1 MFLAVQK
8 KKTVKKTKKPKVEPK
23 QEIQQPD
30 SYFITMLVGYLVL
43 LVGIVLLLGC
53 VTISIA
59 GEKENWLGPA
69 LGGAFP
75 SFMTFLFGRVAVVV
89 FTASLILW
97 GLFIAVASLRTKL
110 LRFAIG
116 LSLLAVDLSFLLSL
130 KNFGMKSVS
139 NDALSMSGGVL
150 GEFFLQNLAI
160 PVFGRVSCV
169 APLIGLVIALGLI
182 LVLSFGVRPRHF
194 RFVAQTMRYVSS
206 VFGQR
211 RSLGTIEVETVE
223 FPEIKPDKKAVEKK
237 PLRRGV
243 VMEDET
249 MIFVPDDVKT
259 RRRGKVEP
267 FNGRHNWLTDEL
279 DVSRSDMQTR
289 VGNGTLAGRP
299 YNGAGMDAV
308 GVQGNAAA
316 GLPQLPKAP
325 VADPRDMQRTMNDA
339 TLGDGVYEDPEIRR
353 LEEELRLNERHMNAL
368 QILEIKER
376 ISALRRARDLIDWE
390 KGHRGRMQVK
400 GDVRRTAGS
409 ETVDAAGAAGLSP
422 RLTSERTVVEQTP
435 MPKSAKKASAAAK
448 KASANEANNADAEL
462 LDTVPVRGGANSF
475 DATMRA
481 DEATLRGP
489 ATLSDSVEERAAI
502 HAEELL
508 GGDGAYVED
517 FPGSPAVDDDETFAP
532 VVVTADEVG
541 EDPEFDEPVPSSRG
555 AGGRAS
561 TKPVAKPAASKPIP
575 SAPAASFDKY
585 KVPEIAKILDT
596 HETQT
601 ADYTEEELNAI
612 GKMLEEKLENFKVKG
627 RVIGCETGPMI
638 TRFEV
643 EPGPGVKVSRFSALQ
658 EDLALPLKVSSIR
671 ILAPI
676 PGKAAVGVE
685 IPNRKFQTVFCRD
698 VFMSDKFKPAP
709 DKILVAL
716 GKDITGESFTMDLAK
731 APHLLIAGQTGS
743 GKSVCINALMA
754 SMLFSKTPDELRMIL
769 VDPKAVEL
777 KMYEN
782 IPHLLAPVITKPEI
796 AIQALQWLC
805 YEMDRRT
812 EVLATAKVRNIGGFN
827 AKFEAGEL
835 PEDVPEEDRGHRM
848 AFIVVIIDEM
858 ADLMMVAGKEIEK
871 SVARLAAKAR
881 AVGIHL
887 VLATQRPSVK
897 VITGIIK
904 ANLPTRIS
912 FKVASQIDARTV
924 MDHAGAEKLLG
935 RGDML
940 YKAVNDPDPVRVH
953 GAFLSDEEAERLADA
968 CSDQNVFY
976 PQVESFDVSGGE
988 DGDDDEG
995 GGSLKNEKLDKLL
1008 FEVAQWAISVNGL
1021 STSAVQRHFSVG
1033 YSRAGKIVDQ
1043 LYGLGVCGPS
1053 KGNSKPRAMLVDMDG
1068 LMQLERS
1075 GRFG

>member
-1 MFLAVQK
+1 MAAQK

-23 QEIQQPD
+23 KDIQEPD
-30 SYFITMLVGYLVL
+30 SYFITMMVGYLVL
-43 LVGIVLLLGC
+43 LAGIILLLGC
-53 VTISIA
+53 ITISIV
-59 GEKENWLGPA
+59 GEHENWLGDYF
-69 LGGAFP
+69 GVMFP

-89 FTASLILW
+89 FTASLVLW
-97 GLFIAVASLRTKL
+97 GLFIAIASLRAKL
-110 LRFAIG
+110 LRFAVG
-116 LSLLAVDLSFLLSL
+116 ASLLVVNVSFLMSL
-130 KNFGMKSVS
+130 KNFGVRSVS

-160 PVFGRVSCV
+160 PVFGRVSYV
-169 APLIGLVIALGLI
+169 APLIILLATLALI

-194 RFVAQTMRYVSS
+194 KFVAQTMRYLTGI
-206 VFGQR
+206 FGRR
-211 RSLGTIEVETVE
+211 RSAKDVEPKTEYVPNIRDE
-223 FPEIKPDKKAVEKK
+223 RTEKK
-237 PLRRGV
+237 QLRRGV

-249 MIFVPDDVKT
+249 MIFVPDSVKM

-267 FNGRHNWLTDEL
+267 FNGRHNWLTDDL
-279 DVSRSDMQTR
+279 DVNRSEMQTQ
-289 VGNGTLAGRP
+289 AGESF
-299 YNGAGMDAV
+299 
-308 GVQGNAAA
+308 
-316 GLPQLPKAP
+316 GLPQYAAGNVLGNGMMENAAGNVRPGDLRDAALGNVCVAP
-325 VADPRDMQRTMNDA
+325 AVA
-339 TLGDGVYEDPEIRR
+339 TLGGADDDGVFEDPEIRR

-376 ISALRRARDLIDWE
+376 IGALRRARDLIDWE
-390 KGHRGRMQVK
+390 KGHKGRMQVK

-409 ETVDAAGAAGLSP
+409 ETVDDAIAGNAGGNAANVGGAA
-422 RLTSERTVVEQTP
+422 RRTSERTVIEKVEVPQ
-435 MPKSAKKASAAAK
+435 SAKTTKPVAATNSST
-448 KASANEANNADAEL
+448 SANTIVRDATL
-462 LDTVPVRGGANSF
+462 LDSV
-475 DATMRA
+475 AT
-481 DEATLRGP
+481 
-489 ATLSDSVEERAAI
+489 RAAI

-532 VVVTADEVG
+532 VVVGADEVG
-541 EDPEFDEPVPSSRG
+541 EDPTFGADFGATMGG
-555 AGGRAS
+555 AGNAGGNAGGNARPAVHS
-561 TKPVAKPAASKPIP
+561 AAIPAAPT
-575 SAPAASFDKY
+575 ASYDEY
-585 KVPEIAKILDT
+585 KIPEIAKILDT
-596 HETQT
+596 HEVQT

-698 VFMSDKFKPAP
+698 VFMSEKFKPAH

-812 EVLATAKVRNIGGFN
+812 EVLASAKVRNIGGFN

-835 PEDVPEEDRGHRM
+835 PDEVPEEDRNHRM

-988 DGDDDEG
+988 EGDEEG
-995 GGSLKNEKLDKLL
+995 GGSMKNEKLDKLL

-1053 KGNSKPRAMLVDMDG
+1053 KGNSKPRAMLIGMDE

>member
-1 MFLAVQK
+1 MAVQK
-8 KKTVKKTKKPKVEPK
+8 KKTVKKPKKTKVEPK
-23 QEIQQPD
+23 KNVQEPD
-30 SYFITMLVGYLVL
+30 SYFITMMVGYLVL
-43 LVGIVLLLGC
+43 IAGVILLLGC
-53 VTISIA
+53 VTISIV
-59 GEKENWLGPA
+59 GETENWLGNYF
-69 LGGAFP
+69 GVAFP

-89 FTASLILW
+89 FTAALVLW
-97 GLFIAVASLRTKL
+97 GLFIAIATLRAKL
-110 LRFAIG
+110 LRFAVG
-116 LSLLAVDLSFLLSL
+116 ASLLVVNVSFLMSL
-130 KNFGMKSVS
+130 KNFGLKSVS

-160 PVFGRVSCV
+160 PVFGRVSIV
-169 APLIGLVIALGLI
+169 APLILLLITLALI

-194 RFVAQTMRYVSS
+194 KFVAQTMRYISGI
-206 VFGQR
+206 FGQR
-211 RSLGTIEVETVE
+211 RDSEESETKTEYVPKLRE
-223 FPEIKPDKKAVEKK
+223 EGVEKK
-237 PLRRGV
+237 TLRRGV

-249 MIFVPDDVKT
+249 MIFVPDSVKM

-267 FNGRHNWLTDEL
+267 FNGRHNWLTDDL
-279 DVSRSDMQTR
+279 DVSRSDMQTQ
-289 VGNGTLAGRP
+289 VGNDAFGLPQYAGG
-299 YNGAGMDAV
+299 NVAGA
-308 GVQGNAAA
+308 NAAA
-316 GLPQLPKAP
+316 NGAVAGETP
-325 VADPRDMQRTMNDA
+325 VGDPRNAQTVMAGDAANDGA
-339 TLGDGVYEDPEIRR
+339 YEDPEIRR

-376 ISALRRARDLIDWE
+376 IGALRRARDLIDWE

-400 GDVRRTAGS
+400 GDVRRNGEA
-409 ETVDAAGAAGLSP
+409 ETLGDANAKVSA
-422 RLTSERTVVEQTP
+422 ERTVVNADP
-435 MPKSAKKASAAAK
+435 MSAKKATKAA
-448 KASANEANNADAEL
+448 
-462 LDTVPVRGGANSF
+462 PVAR
-475 DATMRA
+475 D
-481 DEATLRGP
+481 
-489 ATLSDSVEERAAI
+489 ATLSDSVETRAAI
-502 HAEELL
+502 HAEDLL
-508 GGDGAYVED
+508 GGDGAFVED
-517 FPGSPAVDDDETFAP
+517 FPGSPAVEDDETYAP

-541 EDPEFDEPVPSSRG
+541 EDPTLGGTFGGRG
-555 AGGRAS
+555 NAGGNVGGSAR
-561 TKPVAKPAASKPIP
+561 PAAKVAQSAQIP
-575 SAPAASFDKY
+575 PAPTASYDEY

-596 HETQT
+596 HEVQT

-698 VFMSDKFKPAP
+698 VFLSEKFKPAP

-812 EVLATAKVRNIGGFN
+812 EVLASAKVRNIGGFN

-835 PEDVPEEDRGHRM
+835 PDEVPEEDRGHRM

-988 DGDDDEG
+988 DGDDEDG

-1053 KGNSKPRAMLVDMDG
+1053 KGNSKPRAMLIDMDG

>member
-1 MFLAVQK
+1 MAVQK
-8 KKTVKKTKKPKVEPK
+8 KKTVKKPKKSKVEPK
-23 QEIQQPD
+23 TEAREPD
-30 SYFITMLVGYLVL
+30 SYFVTITAGYLVL
-43 LVGIVLLLGC
+43 LAGIVLLVGC
-53 VTISIA
+53 ATYSIT
-59 GEKENWLGPA
+59 GEHENWLGNYF
-69 LGGAFP
+69 GIMFP

-89 FTASLILW
+89 FTAALILW
-97 GLFIAVASLRTKL
+97 GLVISMATLRAKL
-110 LRFAIG
+110 LRVAIG
-116 LSLLAVDLSFLLSL
+116 MSLLVVDLSFLMSL
-130 KNFGMKSVS
+130 KIFDVPHATK
-139 NDALSMSGGVL
+139 DAISMSGGVL
-150 GEFFLQNLAI
+150 GQFFLQHFAI
-160 PVFGRVSCV
+160 PVFGRVSYV
-169 APLIGLVIALGLI
+169 APLILLLAALGLI
-182 LVLSFGVRPRHF
+182 FVISFGVRPRHF
-194 RFVAQTMRYVSS
+194 KFIVQILRYMGA
-206 VFGQR
+206 VFGTR
-211 RSLGTIEVETVE
+211 RSAAKIEVETDYE
-223 FPEIKPDKKAVEKK
+223 PEPRSEKK
-237 PLRRGV
+237 SSEKTPEKKVLPRGV

-249 MIFVPDDVKT
+249 MIFVPDAAKM

-267 FNGRHNWLTDEL
+267 FNGRHNWLTDDL
-279 DVSRSDMQTR
+279 DVSRSDLPTQVANESFGMKQ
-289 VGNGTLAGRP
+289 
-299 YNGAGMDAV
+299 YNGVDGANANAGANPQNMAAPNIVAPMAGV
-308 GVQGNAAA
+308 G
-316 GLPQLPKAP
+316 
-325 VADPRDMQRTMNDA
+325 DFRDMQTAVRADEP
-339 TLGDGVYEDPEIRR
+339 LDDGVVEDPEIRR

-368 QILEIKER
+368 QIVEIRER
-376 ISALRRARDLIDWE
+376 IAALRRARDLIDWE

-409 ETVDAAGAAGLSP
+409 EAVPSEKNPTMAGMKNAAKSVTAKNDFSKTQLLRTVAMKNPTRGVLDL
-422 RLTSERTVVEQTP
+422 ERT
-435 MPKSAKKASAAAK
+435 
-448 KASANEANNADAEL
+448 
-462 LDTVPVRGGANSF
+462 
-475 DATMRA
+475 
-481 DEATLRGP
+481 
-489 ATLSDSVEERAAI
+489 LSGSVAERAAI
-502 HAEELL
+502 NAEDLL
-508 GGDGAYVED
+508 GGDGARIDD

-541 EDPEFDEPVPSSRG
+541 EDPVFDETIPSSRG
-555 AGGRAS
+555 GS
-561 TKPVAKPAASKPIP
+561 HSPVSGHSATIP
-575 SAPAASFDKY
+575 QPDPTSSYDKY
-585 KVPEIAKILDT
+585 QVPEIAKILDT
-596 HETQT
+596 HEAQT

-627 RVIGCETGPMI
+627 RVVGCETGPMI

-658 EDLALPLKVSSIR
+658 EDLALPLKVSSVR

-698 VFMSDKFKPAP
+698 VFLSEKFKPAP

-812 EVLATAKVRNIGGFN
+812 EVLASAKVRNIGGFN

-835 PEDVPEEDRGHRM
+835 PEEVPEEDRSHRM

-988 DGDDDEG
+988 DGDDEDG
-995 GGSLKNEKLDKLL
+995 GGSMKNEKLDKLL

-1053 KGNSKPRAMLVDMDG
+1053 KGNSKPRAMLVGMDE

>member
-1 MFLAVQK
+1 MAAQK
-8 KKTVKKTKKPKVEPK
+8 KKTVKKATKKPKVETK
-23 QEIQQPD
+23 AESREPD
-30 SYFITMLVGYLVL
+30 SYFVTLMAGYFIL
-43 LVGIVLLLGC
+43 LAGVTLLLGC
-53 VTISIA
+53 VTYSIV
-59 GEKENWLGPA
+59 GEQENWLGDYF
-69 LGGAFP
+69 GVMFP
-75 SFMTFLFGRVAVVV
+75 SFMTFMFGRVAVVV
-89 FTASLILW
+89 FTAAMILW
-97 GLFIAVASLRTKL
+97 GLVIAFASLRDKI

-116 LSLLAVDLSFLLSL
+116 TSLLVVDLSFLMSL
-130 KNFGMKSVS
+130 KNFDVAHATK
-139 NDALSMSGGVL
+139 DAISMSGGVL
-150 GEFFLQNLAI
+150 GQFFLQHLAI
-160 PVFGRVSCV
+160 PVFGRVSYV
-169 APLIGLVIALGLI
+169 APLILLLAALAFI
-182 LVLSFGVRPRHF
+182 LVFSFGVRPRHF
-194 RFVAQTMRYVSS
+194 KFVVQILRYMGA
-206 VFGQR
+206 VFGTR
-211 RSLGTIEVETVE
+211 RSAGTIEIETVDE
-223 FPEIKPDKKAVEKK
+223 PESRSEKK
-237 PLRRGV
+237 SSEKKTLRRGV

-249 MIFVPDDVKT
+249 MIFVPDSVKM

-267 FNGRHNWLTDEL
+267 FNARHNWLTDDL
-279 DVSRSDMQTR
+279 DVSRSDMQTQIKNDTFG
-289 VGNGTLAGRP
+289 VGPVEN
-299 YNGAGMDAV
+299 NV
-308 GVQGNAAA
+308 V
-316 GLPQLPKAP
+316 PQPPQNPMEMAP
-325 VADPRDMQRTMNDA
+325 LDMQRTVAVDA
-339 TLGDGVYEDPEIRR
+339 SMGDGSMAEDPEIRR

-368 QILEIKER
+368 QIVEIRER
-376 ISALRRARDLIDWE
+376 IAALRRARDLIAWE

-400 GDVRRTAGS
+400 GDVRRN
-409 ETVDAAGAAGLSP
+409 VDAETLDNEPKVSVPMTAKNAAVNP
-422 RLTSERTVVEQTP
+422 PVNMAT
-435 MPKSAKKASAAAK
+435 KAAK
-448 KASANEANNADAEL
+448 S
-462 LDTVPVRGGANSF
+462 PV
-475 DATMRA
+475 DATRN
-481 DEATLRGP
+481 DSRDP
-489 ATLSDSVEERAAI
+489 DKTLSGSVVERAAI
-502 HAEELL
+502 NAEELL
-508 GGDGAYVED
+508 GGDGARVED

-541 EDPEFDEPVPSSRG
+541 EEPEFDEPLPSSRG
-555 AGGRAS
+555 GAGAHTS
-561 TKPVAKPAASKPIP
+561 AKPAVHSATIP
-575 SAPAASFDKY
+575 QPDPATSYDEY

-596 HETQT
+596 HEVQT

-612 GKMLEEKLENFKVKG
+612 GKMLEEQLENFKVKG
-627 RVIGCETGPMI
+627 RVVGCETGPMI

-658 EDLALPLKVSSIR
+658 EDLALPLKVSSVR

-812 EVLATAKVRNIGGFN
+812 EVLASAKVRNIGGFN

-835 PEDVPEEDRGHRM
+835 PDEVPEEDRGHRM

-988 DGDDDEG
+988 DGDEEG

>member
-1 MFLAVQK
+1 MAVQK
-8 KKTVKKTKKPKVEPK
+8 KKTVKKPKKTKVEPK
-23 QEIQQPD
+23 TGAQEPD
-30 SYFITMLVGYLVL
+30 SYFVTMMVGYLVL
-43 LVGIVLLLGC
+43 LAGVILLLGC
-53 VTISIA
+53 ITISIV
-59 GEKENWLGPA
+59 GEHENWLGNYF
-69 LGGAFP
+69 GVMFP

-89 FTASLILW
+89 FTAALVLW
-97 GLFIAVASLRTKL
+97 GLFIAIASLRAKL
-110 LRFAIG
+110 LRFAVG
-116 LSLLAVDLSFLLSL
+116 ASLLVVNVPFLMSL
-130 KNFGMKSVS
+130 KNFGDKSVS

-160 PVFGRVSCV
+160 PVFGRVSYV
-169 APLIGLVIALGLI
+169 APLIILLTTLALI

-194 RFVAQTMRYVSS
+194 KFVAQTMRYLTGL
-206 VFGQR
+206 FGR
-211 RSLGTIEVETVE
+211 RRKEDVEPKTEYVPNIRDE
-223 FPEIKPDKKAVEKK
+223 RSEKK
-237 PLRRGV
+237 QLRRGV

-249 MIFVPDDVKT
+249 MIFVPDSVKM

-267 FNGRHNWLTDEL
+267 FNGRHNWLTDDL
-279 DVSRSDMQTR
+279 DINRSEMQTQ
-289 VGNGTLAGRP
+289 VGESF
-299 YNGAGMDAV
+299 
-308 GVQGNAAA
+308 
-316 GLPQLPKAP
+316 GLPQYAGNALPENAAGNAQPGNLQDAP
-325 VADPRDMQRTMNDA
+325 LGNAGNVPAGA
-339 TLGDGVYEDPEIRR
+339 TLGGADEDGVYEDPEIRR

-376 ISALRRARDLIDWE
+376 IGALRRARDLIDWE
-390 KGHRGRMQVK
+390 KGHKGRMQVK

-409 ETVDAAGAAGLSP
+409 ETVDAAIGNAGGNA
-422 RLTSERTVVEQTP
+422 
-435 MPKSAKKASAAAK
+435 MPKPAKPVTVASPKVAK
-448 KASANEANNADAEL
+448 PAGGDANSSTSAN
-462 LDTVPVRGGANSF
+462 TIVR
-475 DATMRA
+475 D
-481 DEATLRGP
+481 
-489 ATLSDSVEERAAI
+489 ATLSDSVATRAAI

-517 FPGSPAVDDDETFAP
+517 FPGSPAVDDDETYAP
-532 VVVTADEVG
+532 VVVTADEVS
-541 EDPEFDEPVPSSRG
+541 EDPTFGADFGATMGG
-555 AGGRAS
+555 AGHAGGSANGNARPAVHS
-561 TKPVAKPAASKPIP
+561 ATIPAAPT
-575 SAPAASFDKY
+575 ASYDEY
-585 KVPEIAKILDT
+585 KIPEIAKILDT
-596 HETQT
+596 HEVQT

-698 VFMSDKFKPAP
+698 VFMSEKFKPAH

-812 EVLATAKVRNIGGFN
+812 EVLASAKVRNIGGFN

-835 PEDVPEEDRGHRM
+835 PDEVPEEDRGHRM

-988 DGDDDEG
+988 EGDEEG

-1053 KGNSKPRAMLVDMDG
+1053 KGNSKPRAMLVGMDE

>member
-1 MFLAVQK
+1 MLNRGACFLAVQK
-8 KKTVKKTKKPKVEPK
+8 KKTVKKTKKPKAEPK
-23 QEIQQPD
+23 KENQVPD
-30 SYFITMLVGYLVL
+30 SYFVTMMVGYFVL
-43 LVGIVLLLGC
+43 LAGVVLLLGC
-53 VTISIA
+53 ITISVG
-59 GEKENWLGPA
+59 GEKNWLG
-69 LGGAFP
+69 LYFGGAYP
-75 SFMTFLFGRVAVVV
+75 NFMTFLFGRVAVVL
-89 FTASLILW
+89 FTAALILW
-97 GLFIAVASLRTKL
+97 GLFIAIASLRSKL

-116 LSLLAVDLSFLLSL
+116 MSLLTVDVSFLMSL
-130 KNFGMKSVS
+130 KNFDVAHATKEQI
-139 NDALSMSGGVL
+139 SMNGGVL
-150 GEFFLQNLAI
+150 GQFFLQNLAI
-160 PVFGRVSCV
+160 PLFGRVSYV
-169 APLIGLVIALGLI
+169 APLVVLLTALVLI
-182 LVLSFGVRPRHF
+182 FVLSFGMRPRHF
-194 RFVAQTMRYVSS
+194 RFIAQTMRYVRG

-211 RSLGTIEVETVE
+211 RSMAPVEIETFELPAIGE
-223 FPEIKPDKKAVEKK
+223 KKEAEKK

-249 MIFVPDDVKT
+249 MMFVPDSVKM

-267 FNGRHNWLTDEL
+267 FNGRHNWLTDDL
-279 DVSRSDMQTR
+279 DVSRSDLQTR
-289 VGNGTLAGRP
+289 VTNDALGNSF
-299 YNGAGMDAV
+299 NGAGNVPNAMV
-308 GVQGNAAA
+308 GNAASPA
-316 GLPQLPKAP
+316 
-325 VADPRDMQRTMNDA
+325 VDPRDMQTVARDDSFT
-339 TLGDGVYEDPEIRR
+339 EDPEIRR
-353 LEEELRLNERHMNAL
+353 LEEELRQNERNMNAL
-368 QILEIKER
+368 QIVEIKER
-376 ISALRRARDLIDWE
+376 IAALRRARDLIDWE
-390 KGHRGRMQVK
+390 KGHNGRMLVK
-400 GDVRRTAGS
+400 GDVRREVGADAVEPANDIEKPRRTA
-409 ETVDAAGAAGLSP
+409 
-422 RLTSERTVVEQTP
+422 ERTVVGKDVAT
-435 MPKSAKKASAAAK
+435 KAS
-448 KASANEANNADAEL
+448 KA
-462 LDTVPVRGGANSF
+462 VR
-475 DATMRA
+475 D
-481 DEATLRGP
+481 
-489 ATLSDSVEERAAI
+489 ATLSDSVEDRAAI
-502 HAEELL
+502 HAEDLL

-517 FPGSPAVDDDETFAP
+517 FPGDPAVEDDETFAP

-541 EDPEFDEPVPSSRG
+541 EDPILDDDDPIPSSRG
-555 AGGRAS
+555 GSARPSVMAS
-561 TKPVAKPAASKPIP
+561 SHSATIPQPDPTASY
-575 SAPAASFDKY
+575 DEY
-585 KVPEIAKILDT
+585 KIPEIAKILDT
-596 HETQT
+596 HEVQT

-612 GKMLEEKLENFKVKG
+612 GRMLEEKLENFKVKG
-627 RVIGCETGPMI
+627 RVVGCETGPMI

-658 EDLALPLKVSSIR
+658 EDLALPLRVSSVR

-685 IPNRKFQTVFCRD
+685 IPNRKFQTVYCRD
-698 VFMSDKFKPAP
+698 VFMSEKFNPAP
-709 DKILVAL
+709 DKIIVAL

-754 SMLFSKTPDELRMIL
+754 SMLLSKTPDELRMIL

-812 EVLATAKVRNIGGFN
+812 EVLASAKVRNIGGFN

-988 DGDDDEG
+988 EGDDEG
-995 GGSLKNEKLDKLL
+995 GASMKNEKLDKLL

-1053 KGNSKPRAMLVDMDG
+1053 KGNSKPRAMLVDMDQ

>member
-1 MFLAVQK
+1 MAVQK
-8 KKTVKKTKKPKVEPK
+8 KKTVKKPKKTKVEPK
-23 QEIQQPD
+23 KNVQEPD
-30 SYFITMLVGYLVL
+30 SYFITMMVGYMVL
-43 LVGIVLLLGC
+43 LAGVILLLGC
-53 VTISIA
+53 ITISIV
-59 GEKENWLGPA
+59 GETENWLGNYF
-69 LGGAFP
+69 GVAFP

-89 FTASLILW
+89 FTAALVLW
-97 GLFIAVASLRTKL
+97 GLFIAIASLRAKL
-110 LRFAIG
+110 LRFAVG
-116 LSLLAVDLSFLLSL
+116 ASLLVVNVSFLMSL
-130 KNFGMKSVS
+130 KNFGDKSVS

-160 PVFGRVSCV
+160 PVFGKVSYV
-169 APLIGLVIALGLI
+169 APLIILLTTLALI

-194 RFVAQTMRYVSS
+194 KFVAQTMRYISG

-211 RSLGTIEVETVE
+211 RSQATIEVETVE
-223 FPEIKPDKKAVEKK
+223 VPTVKDKKEAEKK
-237 PLRRGV
+237 TLRRGV

-249 MIFVPDDVKT
+249 MIFVPDSVKM

-267 FNGRHNWLTDEL
+267 FNGRRNWLTDDL
-279 DVSRSDMQTR
+279 DVNRSDMETQ
-289 VGNGTLAGRP
+289 
-299 YNGAGMDAV
+299 GAGETFGLPQYA
-308 GVQGNAAA
+308 GNAAA
-316 GLPQLPKAP
+316 PVAAPQPNVPLMDPHDVPTVATDKAP
-325 VADPRDMQRTMNDA
+325 IDD
-339 TLGDGVYEDPEIRR
+339 DGVYEDPEIRR
-353 LEEELRLNERHMNAL
+353 LEEELRLNERNMNAL

-376 ISALRRARDLIDWE
+376 IGALRRARDLIDWE

-400 GDVRRTAGS
+400 GDVRRTVGS
-409 ETVDAAGAAGLSP
+409 ETVNEGNAGARAGVTAANAKVTAANEAA
-422 RLTSERTVVEQTP
+422 RRTAERTVIGHVDLPQ
-435 MPKSAKKASAAAK
+435 SAKPQTN
-448 KASANEANNADAEL
+448 AN
-462 LDTVPVRGGANSF
+462 TVIR
-475 DATMRA
+475 D
-481 DEATLRGP
+481 
-489 ATLSDSVEERAAI
+489 ATLSNSVATRAAI
-502 HAEELL
+502 HAEDLL
-508 GGDGAYVED
+508 GGDGAFVED
-517 FPGSPAVDDDETFAP
+517 FPGSPAVEDDETFAP

-541 EDPEFDEPVPSSRG
+541 EDPTFGGTFGG
-555 AGGRAS
+555 AGRGNGGNGNAR
-561 TKPVAKPAASKPIP
+561 PAAKAVQSAQIP
-575 SAPAASFDKY
+575 PAPTASYDEY

-596 HETQT
+596 HEVQT

-698 VFMSDKFKPAP
+698 VFLSEKFKPAP

-812 EVLATAKVRNIGGFN
+812 EVLASAKVRNIGGFN

-835 PEDVPEEDRGHRM
+835 PDEVPEEDRGHRM

-988 DGDDDEG
+988 DGDDEG

-1053 KGNSKPRAMLVDMDG
+1053 KGNSKPRAMLIGMDE

>member
-1 MFLAVQK
+1 MAVQK
-8 KKTVKKTKKPKVEPK
+8 KKTVKKPKKTKVEPK
-23 QEIQQPD
+23 KNVQEPD
-30 SYFITMLVGYLVL
+30 SYFITMMVGYLVL
-43 LVGIVLLLGC
+43 IAGVILLLGC
-53 VTISIA
+53 VTISIV
-59 GEKENWLGPA
+59 GETENWLGNYF
-69 LGGAFP
+69 GVAFP

-89 FTASLILW
+89 FTAALVLW
-97 GLFIAVASLRTKL
+97 GLFIAIATLRAKL
-110 LRFAIG
+110 LRFAVG
-116 LSLLAVDLSFLLSL
+116 ASLLVVNVSFLMSL
-130 KNFGMKSVS
+130 KNFGLKSVS

-160 PVFGRVSCV
+160 PVFGRVSIV
-169 APLIGLVIALGLI
+169 APLILLLITLALI

-194 RFVAQTMRYVSS
+194 KFVAQTMRYISGI
-206 VFGQR
+206 FGR
-211 RSLGTIEVETVE
+211 RRDSEESETKTEYVPKLRE
-223 FPEIKPDKKAVEKK
+223 EGNEKK
-237 PLRRGV
+237 TLRRGV

-249 MIFVPDDVKT
+249 MIFVPDSVKM

-267 FNGRHNWLTDEL
+267 FNGRHNWLTDDL
-279 DVSRSDMQTR
+279 DVSRSDMQTQ
-289 VGNGTLAGRP
+289 VGNDAFGLPQYAGG
-299 YNGAGMDAV
+299 NVAGA
-308 GVQGNAAA
+308 NAAA
-316 GLPQLPKAP
+316 NGAVAGETP
-325 VADPRDMQRTMNDA
+325 VGDPRNAQTVLAGDAANDGA
-339 TLGDGVYEDPEIRR
+339 YEDPEILR

-376 ISALRRARDLIDWE
+376 IGALRRARDLIDWE

-400 GDVRRTAGS
+400 GDVRRNGEA
-409 ETVDAAGAAGLSP
+409 ETLGDANAKVSA
-422 RLTSERTVVEQTP
+422 ERTVVNADP
-435 MPKSAKKASAAAK
+435 MSAKKATKAA
-448 KASANEANNADAEL
+448 
-462 LDTVPVRGGANSF
+462 PVAR
-475 DATMRA
+475 D
-481 DEATLRGP
+481 
-489 ATLSDSVEERAAI
+489 ATLSDSVETRAAI
-502 HAEELL
+502 HAEDLL
-508 GGDGAYVED
+508 GGDGAFVED
-517 FPGSPAVDDDETFAP
+517 FPGSPAVEDDETYAP

-541 EDPEFDEPVPSSRG
+541 EDPTLGGTFGGRG
-555 AGGRAS
+555 NAGGNVGGSAR
-561 TKPVAKPAASKPIP
+561 PAAKVAQSAQIP
-575 SAPAASFDKY
+575 PAPTASYDEY

-596 HETQT
+596 HEVQT

-698 VFMSDKFKPAP
+698 VFLSEKFKPAP

-812 EVLATAKVRNIGGFN
+812 EVLASAKVRNIGGFN

-835 PEDVPEEDRGHRM
+835 PEEVPEEDRGHRM

-988 DGDDDEG
+988 DGDDEDG

-1053 KGNSKPRAMLVDMDG
+1053 KGNSKPRAMLIDMDG